1 MVRLYE
7 EADLAIDSAD
17 QGVQGSYRDVDHRL
31 AIGALQMGMR
41 CSELSGWCRH
51 SEVVNS
57 GRASNVGVGH
67 QTKITK
73 RRQRTVDRGPMNS
86 RSRCFGPGDNLLG
99 SQVLISAVENFND
112 RLASSGHA
120 LVTVPQHGQ
129 GSLDAR
135 RWS

>member
-17 QGVQGSYRDVDHRL
+17 QGVQGSYRDVDQRL

-51 SEVVNS
+51 GEVVNG

-67 QTKITK
+67 QSKITK
-73 RRQRTVDRGPMNS
+73 RGQRTVDRGPMNS
-86 RSRCFGPGDNLLG
+86 GSRCLGPGDDLLG
-99 SQVLISAVENFND
+99 SQVLISAVENLND

-129 GSLDAR
+129 GSLHAR
-135 RWS
+135 RCS